1 MHELLGINDELRDA
15 IVRDATITELR
26 RLGAEQG
33 MVTLRLDGYRKVRE
47 GITTVDLAK
56 LIPTWR
62 RLGWKMLTHVTLQ
75 ARFQST
81 PRPDAVRLARTATLP
96 QAAYRNVLESLRD
109 WIASLTPAAGPQSV
123 WRDYSKS
130 VHYSSDESAAKRA
143 LVSRFVGDAAPE
155 LLLDIG
161 CNSGDYAA
169 IALDAGAKHVVGL
182 EADTGA
188 LDAAFCRA
196 QRDRLMFL
204 PLRADAADPSPA
216 QGWRGLERPA
226 LETRC
231 KPDKLLALAVI
242 HHLALSRNIPL
253 PDIVRWLVSL
263 APEGLVEFVP
273 KSDGKVLE
281 MLALREDIFADYDEA
296 RFRSELERHANI
308 RSASRITES
317 GRVLYWYKVKT
328 SSEASHQMIG
338 R

>member
-1 MHELLGINDELRDA
+1 
-15 IVRDATITELR
+15 
-26 RLGAEQG
+26 
-33 MVTLRLDGYRKVRE
+33 
-47 GITTVDLAK
+47 
-56 LIPTWR
+56 
-62 RLGWKMLTHVTLQ
+62 
-75 ARFQST
+75 
-81 PRPDAVRLARTATLP
+81 
-96 QAAYRNVLESLRD
+96 
-109 WIASLTPAAGPQSV
+109 
-123 WRDYSKS
+123 
-130 VHYSSDESAAKRA
+130 
-143 LVSRFVGDAAPE
+143 
-155 LLLDIG
+155 
-161 CNSGDYAA
+161 
-169 IALDAGAKHVVGL
+169 
-182 EADTGA
+182 
-188 LDAAFCRA
+188 
-196 QRDRLMFL
+196 MFL

-273 KSDGKVLE
+273 KTDGNVLE
-281 MLALREDIFADYDEA
+281 MLSLREDIFADYDEA